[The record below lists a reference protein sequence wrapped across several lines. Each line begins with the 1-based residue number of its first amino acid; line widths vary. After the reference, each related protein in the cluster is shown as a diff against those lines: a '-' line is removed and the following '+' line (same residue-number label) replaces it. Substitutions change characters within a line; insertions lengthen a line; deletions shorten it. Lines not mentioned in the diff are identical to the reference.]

1 VRLRTWFVI
10 GILVGLCAPAL
21 ALGAGSPPIT
31 LSNTAP
37 SSVVFGGTADVT
49 LSAANPTGPYGY
61 NLSFSDVLPAGVSY
75 VPGSA
80 TPAPT
85 TVANRPSAGQTTLIW
100 TNLADLSQNASY
112 SLHFQVTHT
121 TTDPSLIQV
130 GTVYSDHATAYVNT
144 DARQVPQFDTNG
156 AVVGGSF
163 TGSATASTQTQI
175 APFSITAAGGGKEL
189 RGVHDHQFVQ
199 TLTIANNDAHP
210 TDNAVVNDY
219 LPAGLEFLGCASA
232 DNTTDAPTNPGST
245 REYPNAA
252 ALNAGNL
259 GPLSTNCPTPDLVGT
274 VTDPAGLPAGVY
286 THVRWTLGTLAP
298 SQVVTIR
305 YATGIP
311 IRENTTT
318 WTGTVPTDT
327 SLGQIANLDNNSGA
341 ETRQGQSLVTYP
353 SLSGQYQGPTTPQT
367 PPTQTSST
375 TITNVAK
382 DLLVNKSASTSAIS
396 VGGVTRWTLTTQTS
410 EYRGATAVTLTDTLP
425 NGLCPLGASPAAY
438 PHEPDCS
445 PSAHPGDGPSVPYSS
460 ATENSDGT
468 WTLVWNANDMPVNGT
483 QVISFSTLARAFY
496 QHATGSGP
504 ADDTNA
510 PVLAGDTWANQ
521 VGVAGGTVVRHENGV
536 EINHDAG
543 YATGTAV
550 TDSAGAGQSASL
562 PSIAKWVARPGTV
575 TGGACPTDPADY
587 VPSLAAPASYRPGD
601 LICWR
606 VRVNFGADVS
616 TRITTLTDFLPAGQ
630 TYAPGSATGLADNT
644 LNGVDT
650 PDTSTPGQLI
660 WSGLTPKSG
669 PGTVIPA
676 SGQAFD
682 TVFASVA
689 APATTAPPGTV
700 LDNLAKLA
708 TTNSAG
714 VSSSPRADAP
724 YTVTGPQLSLTK
736 GVLQVIRPGAT
747 SNPVLGPYGPNTDAV
762 HVQPGDTVTYR
773 IDIANAGTNPAAHAT
788 IWDVLPSDTTCADVG
803 ALGANTTPAASSC
816 TTIAGVGDVVEWTGI
831 SVAAGAS
838 TTLNVNVTIPLD
850 LLSSFVSLNNTAGV
864 VSYGDGTQTGN
875 SGDGY
880 LYVPTANI
888 DPTQTTANAPA
899 ASDPSSVIVEAPA
912 INKTSTTS
920 IVEAGNGISQAT
932 IGERIDY
939 TVAVPLVPHTVLTS
953 ATITDP
959 IPARVTYV
967 GGSATATLVVGA
979 GAPGPLP
986 GGWSLGVS
994 GSTITITLPP
1004 SYTVPDQ
1011 GALVDLRFS
1020 GTVTDSPANTLTS
1033 ASISNTGTF
1042 TTTVGG
1048 VTNSTSAS
1056 VANQVVE
1063 PQIAVRKADNTG
1075 GQPVAAGQ
1083 AITYTVTASN
1093 GTGARVSAA
1102 HNLTV
1107 TDHIPVGLCVA
1118 PASVSAGGNV
1128 AGDCISGQTLT
1139 WTLGNVAPGG
1149 TQALTYQASVGGNL
1163 PALTRLTNTVSET
1176 ANSIEGGG
1184 RQYTVT
1190 TSDTV
1195 TTSTPTLTKTTLAS
1209 SGTGTSGTV
1218 FPYRVQFTIPAHE
1231 TLPSA
1236 VLTDTLPSG
1245 FAFVSQTSAT
1255 STCGLTLP
1263 AAPTSTSTPVTW
1275 TLGDIPG
1282 SATSCVVT
1290 FDYATLA
1297 TTSAPFGI
1305 QTNTAALTWSANGA
1319 TQRLSDTA
1327 HVLTAQPELTLNKTV
1342 SCDGGA
1348 SNTTDHHCHVIMGTP
1363 LVYSVAVTN
1372 TGARSAFDA
1381 TITDT
1386 PDPAIVGITA
1396 ISNGG
1401 TLAGGAITWHLT
1413 GPIAA
1418 GQTVVLTYQAAVV
1431 SSPTAV
1437 TNGQAIVNTA
1447 QVGTYYGLTAAERQA
1462 HPADAITY
1470 PGGAHDSDVLTL
1482 HIPTLEIAKTHEGD
1496 LVRGGTGTYDITV
1509 TNISHTPTTGPVT
1522 VTDTPPGGM
1531 MPLSAAGPGWHCSI
1545 AVRTMRCTRSDV
1557 LAPGASFPPITLE
1570 VAIAS
1575 NAPDDLVN
1583 VAAASGGG
1591 GPPERV
1597 VTEDPTHITG
1607 PITDARVTITKSA
1620 SPVYVRAGHLVRYRI
1635 AIHAPGPSA
1644 VFDAIVCDRIPAYTT
1659 YVAAPGGTYRHGTVC
1674 WSVPYLAVGQTDHF
1688 SVIVRVHA
1696 SAPPIGI
1703 VNTATVTARNA
1714 PPAHASAKVRVL
1726 TRPRSGGGV
1735 TG

>member
-1 VRLRTWFVI
+1 MWLMI

-49 LSAANPTGPYGY
+49 LTAANPSGPYGY
-61 NLSFSDVLPAGVSY
+61 NLSFSDVLPPGVSY

-85 TVANRPSAGQTTLIW
+85 IVANRPSAGQTTLVW
-100 TNLADLSQNASY
+100 ANLADLSQNASY
-112 SLHFQVTHT
+112 ALHFQVTHT

-130 GTVYSDHATAYVNT
+130 GTVYSDQATAYVNT
-144 DARQVPQFDTNG
+144 DPRQAPQFDING
-156 AVVGGSF
+156 AVIGGSF
-163 TGSATASTQTQI
+163 TGSATASAQTQI
-175 APFSITAAGGGKEL
+175 APFSITGAGGGKQL
-189 RGVHDHQFVQ
+189 RGIHDHQFVQ

-232 DNTTDAPTNPGST
+232 DHTTDAPTNPGST

-259 GPLSTNCPTPDLVGT
+259 APLSTNCPTPDLVGT

-311 IRENTTT
+311 IRENTAT

-327 SLGQIANLDNNSGA
+327 SLGQTANLDNNSGA
-341 ETRQGQSLVTYP
+341 ETRQDQTLVTYP
-353 SLSGQYQGPTTPQT
+353 SLSGQYQGPTTPAT
-367 PPTQTSST
+367 PATQTSST

-382 DLLVNKSASTSAIS
+382 DLLVNKSASTSNIS
-396 VGGVTRWTLTTQTS
+396 VGDVTRWTLSTQTS

-483 QVISFSTLARAFY
+483 QVIAFSTLTRAVY
-496 QHATGSGP
+496 QHPTGSGP
-504 ADDTNA
+504 ADDPSA
-510 PVLAGDTWANQ
+510 PVLAGDTWANR
-521 VGVAGGTVVRHENGV
+521 VAVAGDTVVRHENGV
-536 EINHDAG
+536 DINHDAG
-543 YATGTAV
+543 YGTGVAV

-562 PSIAKWVARPGTV
+562 PSIAKWVAEPGTV
-575 TGGACPTDPADY
+575 TGGVCPTDPAAY

-616 TRITTLTDFLPAGQ
+616 TRVTALTDFLPAGQ
-630 TYAPGSATGLADNT
+630 TYAPASATELADNT
-644 LNGVDT
+644 LNGVTT
-650 PDTSTPGQLI
+650 PDTSTAGQLI

-669 PGTVIPA
+669 PGNVIPA
-676 SGQAFD
+676 TGQVFD

-689 APATTAPPGTV
+689 APSTTAPPGTV
-700 LDNLAKLA
+700 IDNLAKLA
-708 TTNSAG
+708 TSNSAG
-714 VSSSPRADAP
+714 ISSSPRADAP

-736 GVLQVIRPGAT
+736 GVRQVTRPGAAT
-747 SNPVLGPYGPNTDAV
+747 NPVLGPYGPNTDAV

-773 IDIANAGTNPAAHAT
+773 IDITNTGTNPAAHAT

-803 ALGANTTPAASSC
+803 ALGANTTPTAASC

-831 SVAAGAS
+831 TVPAGAS

-864 VSYGDGTQTGN
+864 VSYGDGTHTGN
-875 SGDGY
+875 SGDSY
-880 LYVPTANI
+880 LYVPTANV

-899 ASDPSSVIVEAPA
+899 ASDPSSVIVEPPA
-912 INKTSTTS
+912 IEKTSTTS
-920 IVEAGNGISQAT
+920 VVEAGNTIGQAT

-967 GGSATATLVVGA
+967 GGSANATLVIGA
-979 GAPGPLP
+979 GAPGALP
-986 GGWSLGVS
+986 GGWTLGVS

-1011 GALVDLRFS
+1011 GALVDLTFS
-1020 GTVTDSPANTLTS
+1020 GIVTDSPANTLTS
-1033 ASISNTGTF
+1033 ANISNTATF
-1042 TTTVGG
+1042 TTDVGG
-1048 VTNSTSAS
+1048 TTNSTSAS
-1056 VANQVVE
+1056 VSNQVVE
-1063 PQIAVRKADNTG
+1063 PQIGIRKADNTG
-1075 GQPVAAGQ
+1075 GRPVAAGQ

-1093 GTGARVSAA
+1093 GTGARVSTA
-1102 HNLTV
+1102 HNLTA
-1107 TDHIPVGLCVA
+1107 TDHIPVGLCVD
-1118 PASVSAGGNV
+1118 PASVSGGGSV
-1128 AGDCISGQTLT
+1128 TGDCTAGQTVT
-1139 WTLGNVAPGG
+1139 WTLGTIVPGG
-1149 TQALTYQASVGGNL
+1149 SQALTYRATVGGDL
-1163 PALTRLTNTVSET
+1163 PAMTRLTNTVTET

-1184 RQYTVT
+1184 RQYTAT
-1190 TSDTV
+1190 ANDTV
-1195 TTSTPTLTKTTLAS
+1195 TTSTPTLTKTVLAS
-1209 SGTGTSGTV
+1209 PAAGTSGTV
-1218 FPYRVQFTIPAHE
+1218 FAYRVQFVIPAHE

-1236 VLTDTLPSG
+1236 TLTDTLPAG
-1245 FAFVSQTSAT
+1245 FAFVGQSSAS

-1263 AAPTSTSTPVTW
+1263 AAPSSVTSPVTW

-1282 SATSCVVT
+1282 AASACTVT
-1290 FDYATLA
+1290 FDYTTLA
-1297 TTSAPFGI
+1297 TQGAGFGTH
-1305 QTNTAALTWSANGA
+1305 TNTAALTWTANGT

-1327 HVLTAQPELTLNKTV
+1327 QVSTAEPALTLKKTV
-1342 SCDGGA
+1342 ACDGGA
-1348 SNTTDHHCHVIMGTP
+1348 ANLTDHRCHVVMGTP

-1372 TGARSAFDA
+1372 TGAWSAFDA
-1381 TITDT
+1381 TITDI
-1386 PDPAIVGITA
+1386 PDPGIVGISA

-1401 TLAGGAITWHLT
+1401 ALAAGQITWHLP
-1413 GPIAA
+1413 GPIAP
-1418 GQTVVLTYQAAVV
+1418 GQTVVLTYRAAVV
-1431 SSPTAV
+1431 SSPAGV
-1437 TNGQAIVNTA
+1437 TNGQQLINTA
-1447 QVGTYYGLTAAERQA
+1447 TVGTYYGLTASERQA
-1462 HPADAITY
+1462 HPGDAITY

-1522 VTDTPPGGM
+1522 VTDTPPFGM
-1531 MPLSAAGPGWHCSI
+1531 MPLSAAGPGWTCHI
-1545 AVRTMRCTRSDV
+1545 AVRTMTCRRGDV
-1557 LAPGASFPPITLE
+1557 LHAGASFPPITLD
-1570 VAIAS
+1570 VAVAS

-1607 PITDARVTITKSA
+1607 PITDARVDISKSA
-1620 SPVYVRAGHLVRYRI
+1620 RPTYVYAGHLVRYRI
-1635 AIHAPGPSA
+1635 AIFAPGPNA
-1644 VFDAIVCDRIPAYTT
+1644 VFDAVVCDHIPAYTT
-1659 YVAAPGGTYRHGTVC
+1659 FVAAPGGTYRHGTVC
-1674 WSVPYLAVGQTDHF
+1674 WTVPYLAVGDRAHF
-1688 SVIVRVHA
+1688 SLIVRVHA
-1696 SAPPIGI
+1696 NAPPVGI
-1703 VNTATVTARNA
+1703 LNTATVTSRNA
-1714 PPAHASAKVRVL
+1714 PRARASAKVRVL
-1726 TRPRSGGGV
+1726 TRPTFGGGV